1 MENTPL
7 LDLMSAQ
14 IAGQREAL
22 LLAARDEAA
31 QIQEN
36 ARVRAE
42 QRRSETLS
50 AAKGELASI
59 ARRSRERTEAE
70 AQMVTLTMK
79 DTITNEVLAEVT
91 QELARIAAGPGF
103 PEILDLLLAELM
115 AEAPSDVVVLAPPAH
130 AGHCKQ
136 WLESHGHGHLAVEP
150 ARSLTDGVAIQDPA
164 KKFRFTN
171 TLTTRF
177 KMREGALRKASLN
190 RLFPAASRGGE
201 G

>member
-31 QIQEN
+31 QIAQK
-36 ARVRAE
+36 ARERAE

-50 AAKGELASI
+50 AAQRELASI
-59 ARRSRERTEAE
+59 AKRSRERTEAE

-79 DTITNEVLAEVT
+79 DTITNEVLAEVAE
-91 QELARIAAGPGF
+91 ELARIAAGPGF
-103 PEILDLLLAELM
+103 PEILDALLAELM

-136 WLESHGHGHLAVEP
+136 WLESHGYGHLAVEP
-150 ARSLTDGVAIQDPA
+150 ETRLADGVAIQDRA
-164 KKFRFTN
+164 RKFRFTN
-171 TLTTRF
+171 TLSARF
-177 KMREGALRKASLN
+177 NMREGALRKASLN
-190 RLFPAASRGGE
+190 RLFPAANRGAE

>member
-31 QIQEN
+31 QIAQR
-36 ARVRAE
+36 ARERAE

-50 AAKGELASI
+50 AAQRELASI
-59 ARRSRERTEAE
+59 AKRSRERTEAE

-79 DTITNEVLAEVT
+79 DTITNEVLAEVAE
-91 QELARIAAGPGF
+91 ELARIAAGPGF
-103 PEILDLLLAELM
+103 PEILDALLAELM

-136 WLESHGHGHLAVEP
+136 WLESHGYGHLAVEP
-150 ARSLTDGVAIQDPA
+150 ETRLADGVAIQDRA
-164 KKFRFTN
+164 RKFRFTN
-171 TLTTRF
+171 TLSARF
-177 KMREGALRKASLN
+177 NMREGALRKASLN
-190 RLFPAASRGGE
+190 RLFPAANRGAE